1 MSDGIS
7 SADTMHP
14 FPPGAD
20 YFRVLGLPRRLNIDP
35 RALEETFHGLSR
47 RFHPDRYATAEPRLR
62 RISLENSALVNRA
75 YRTLRDPWE
84 RAAYLVGLA
93 EGRSGPIEARP
104 PDSMLEEI
112 LELQEVLSDLRM
124 NAAEEEPDEEL
135 RRHALRAAEPFRRAH
150 DTLDARL
157 QSLSDEWDAAGEE
170 ERPGILKRLKEL
182 LGERRYLRRVV
193 ADIDAAMEGRP
204 APRDL

>member
-1 MSDGIS
+1 MNDAATSQE
-7 SADTMHP
+7 TLCP

-20 YFRVLGLPRRLNIDP
+20 YFHVLALPRRMNLDP
-35 RALEETFHGLSR
+35 RALEETFHALSR
-47 RFHPDRYATAEPRLR
+47 RYHPDRYATAEPRLR
-62 RISLENSALVNRA
+62 RISLENSALVNKA

-84 RAAYLVGLA
+84 RAAYVVGLA

-104 PDSMLEEI
+104 PDELLEDI

-124 NAAEEEPDEEL
+124 TVAGEEPDEEL
-135 RRHALRAAEPFRRAH
+135 KRHALRAAEPFRRAH
-150 DTLDARL
+150 DALDARL
-157 QSLSDEWDAAGEE
+157 QSLSDEWDAAEE
-170 ERPGILKRLKEL
+170 TDRPDIAKRLKEL

-193 ADIDAAMEGRP
+193 ADIDAALEGRP